1 MTHRPTPVLCV
12 FWGMNSNLKLTLNRQ
27 HDSGGEEKSDCND
40 FITPGCR
47 FIWQSQVK
55 RKEKIMQVTN
65 ERSDQ
70 EALTVEKSASLLG
83 LHEFSLLSRVQ
94 AGEITG
100 VRLRSGE
107 MAVAASELERL
118 ARKPM
123 NTLAVPAEDRQPKP
137 SDKQLGIE
145 WSPGLKRNGQSEECY
160 KVPNHVGSFTASE
173 IESYRAAFGAIA
185 GEFKSLTDLKNQL
198 NKSGSTPSEKEI
210 ETPQIGR
217 WLVRSRLLNLGQ
229 SDILLCQRAD
239 NDFAIVELF
248 LEDSTYA
255 RANGGAEILMHGS
268 RNRQLTEDFKANA
281 QLTLEFMA
289 SNLTA
294 KAQKI
299 VWEQFPDDRPGH
311 IVAAISERCRQAVAN
326 EETISQNQKKAH
338 SVSRGVS
345 I

>member
-1 MTHRPTPVLCV
+1 
-12 FWGMNSNLKLTLNRQ
+12 MNSNLKLTLKSLD
-27 HDSGGEEKSDCND
+27 DSGGEEKSDCND

-47 FIWQSQVK
+47 FMWQSQAK

-65 ERSDQ
+65 EKPDQ

-83 LHEFSLLSRVQ
+83 LHEFSLLSRIQ
-94 AGEITG
+94 AGEIPG

-118 ARKPM
+118 ARTPM
-123 NTLAVPAEDRQPKP
+123 NTLAVPAEYRQPKP

-145 WSPGLKRNGQSEECY
+145 WSPGLKRNGQSLSSYE
-160 KVPNHVGSFTASE
+160 VPNYVGSFTANE

-185 GEFKSLTDLKNQL
+185 GEFESLTDLKSQL

-229 SDILLCQRAD
+229 SEILLCQRAD
-239 NDFAIVELF
+239 NDFAIVERLR
-248 LEDSTYA
+248 EDSSYA
-255 RANGGAEILMHGS
+255 RANGGAEILMEGS
-268 RNRQLTEDFKANA
+268 RNRQLTEEFKANA

-299 VWEQFPDDRPGH
+299 VWEQFPDHRPGH
-311 IVAAISERCRQAVAN
+311 IVAAISERCRQAVTN
-326 EETISQNQKKAH
+326 EEAISQTQKATQ
-338 SVSRGVS
+338 STSRGMHV
-345 I
+345 

>member
-1 MTHRPTPVLCV
+1 MTRRPTPVFGVL
-12 FWGMNSNLKLTLNRQ
+12 WGINSNLKLTLNRRD
-27 HDSGGEEKSDCND
+27 DSDGEEKSYCND
-40 FITPGCR
+40 FITPGCQ
-47 FIWQSQVK
+47 FTWQSRAK
-55 RKEKIMQVTN
+55 RKEYMQATN
-65 ERSDQ
+65 ERPEQ
-70 EALTVEKSASLLG
+70 EVLALEQSASLLG
-83 LHEFSLLSRVQ
+83 LHEFSLLSRIQ
-94 AGEITG
+94 AGEITE

-118 ARKPM
+118 ARTPM
-123 NTLAVPAEDRQPKP
+123 NTLAVPLEVRQSKP

-145 WSPGLKRNGQSEECY
+145 WSPGLKRNGQSLSSYE
-160 KVPNHVGSFTASE
+160 VPNYVGTFSANE

-185 GEFKSLTDLKNQL
+185 GEFESLTDLKSQL

-229 SDILLCQRAD
+229 SEILLCQRAD
-239 NDFAIVELF
+239 NDFAIVERF
-248 LEDSTYA
+248 REDSVYA
-255 RANGGAEILMHGS
+255 RANGDAEILMEGS
-268 RNRQLTEDFKANA
+268 QSRQLTKDFKANA
-281 QLTLEFMA
+281 QRTLEFMA

-326 EETISQNQKKAH
+326 EEAISQTQKATQ
-338 SVSRGVS
+338 STSRGMHV
-345 I
+345 